1 MTIFHIPTDEVELTA
16 VRSQGPGGQ
25 NVNKVSSAIQLRFDV
40 GASSLPPELKE
51 RVLALRDHRLT
62 KGGVVV
68 IKSQEHRSQD
78 MNRMAALLR
87 LHDLLELAS
96 LVQKPRKPTRPTRS
110 SQVKRVESKVKRGQ
124 TKALR
129 GKGPLSLLITAPVG
143 NRSMAQRVEARIK
156 RLPKSQKETL
166 VGMPAMMQELIDNV
180 IQDIAMPEQGQTHE
194 DKSAE

>member
-1 MTIFHIPTDEVELTA
+1 MTIFLIPTDEVELTA

-87 LHDLLELAS
+87 LHDLLELAA
-96 LVQKPRKPTRPTRS
+96 LVQKPRKATRPTRS

-124 TKALR
+124 TKAMR
-129 GKGPLSLLITAPVG
+129 GKAIFS
-143 NRSMAQRVEARIK
+143 
-156 RLPKSQKETL
+156 
-166 VGMPAMMQELIDNV
+166 D
-180 IQDIAMPEQGQTHE
+180 
-194 DKSAE
+194 

>member
-25 NVNKVSSAIQLRFDV
+25 NVNKVSSAIQLRFNV

-87 LHDLLELAS
+87 LHDLLELAA

-124 TKALR
+124 TKAMR
-129 GKGPLSLLITAPVG
+129 GKANFS
-143 NRSMAQRVEARIK
+143 
-156 RLPKSQKETL
+156 
-166 VGMPAMMQELIDNV
+166 D
-180 IQDIAMPEQGQTHE
+180 
-194 DKSAE
+194 

>member
-16 VRSQGPGGQ
+16 IRSQGPGGQ

-40 GASSLPPELKE
+40 GASILPPELKE

-87 LHDLLELAS
+87 LHDLLELAA

-110 SQVKRVESKVKRGQ
+110 SQVKRVENKVKRGQ

-129 GKGPLSLLITAPVG
+129 GKANFS
-143 NRSMAQRVEARIK
+143 
-156 RLPKSQKETL
+156 
-166 VGMPAMMQELIDNV
+166 D
-180 IQDIAMPEQGQTHE
+180 
-194 DKSAE
+194 

>member
-96 LVQKPRKPTRPTRS
+96 LVKKPRKPTRPTRS

-129 GKGPLSLLITAPVG
+129 GKANFS
-143 NRSMAQRVEARIK
+143 
-156 RLPKSQKETL
+156 
-166 VGMPAMMQELIDNV
+166 D
-180 IQDIAMPEQGQTHE
+180 
-194 DKSAE
+194 

>member
-16 VRSQGPGGQ
+16 VRSQGPGRLI
-25 NVNKVSSAIQLRFDV
+25 VNKVSSAIQVRFDV

-129 GKGPLSLLITAPVG
+129 GKANFS
-143 NRSMAQRVEARIK
+143 
-156 RLPKSQKETL
+156 
-166 VGMPAMMQELIDNV
+166 D
-180 IQDIAMPEQGQTHE
+180 
-194 DKSAE
+194 

>member
-16 VRSQGPGGQ
+16 IRSQGPGGQ

-87 LHDLLELAS
+87 LHDLLELAA
-96 LVQKPRKPTRPTRS
+96 LVQKPRKATRPTRS

-129 GKGPLSLLITAPVG
+129 GKANYS
-143 NRSMAQRVEARIK
+143 
-156 RLPKSQKETL
+156 
-166 VGMPAMMQELIDNV
+166 D
-180 IQDIAMPEQGQTHE
+180 
-194 DKSAE
+194 

>member
-87 LHDLLELAS
+87 LHDLLELAA

-124 TKALR
+124 MKALR
-129 GKGPLSLLITAPVG
+129 GKANFS
-143 NRSMAQRVEARIK
+143 
-156 RLPKSQKETL
+156 
-166 VGMPAMMQELIDNV
+166 D
-180 IQDIAMPEQGQTHE
+180 
-194 DKSAE
+194 

>member
-110 SQVKRVESKVKRGQ
+110 SQVKRVESKVKRCQ

-129 GKGPLSLLITAPVG
+129 GKASF
-143 NRSMAQRVEARIK
+143 S
-156 RLPKSQKETL
+156 
-166 VGMPAMMQELIDNV
+166 D
-180 IQDIAMPEQGQTHE
+180 
-194 DKSAE
+194 

>member
-87 LHDLLELAS
+87 LHDLLELAA

-124 TKALR
+124 TKAMR
-129 GKGPLSLLITAPVG
+129 GKAIFS
-143 NRSMAQRVEARIK
+143 
-156 RLPKSQKETL
+156 
-166 VGMPAMMQELIDNV
+166 D
-180 IQDIAMPEQGQTHE
+180 
-194 DKSAE
+194 

>member
-87 LHDLLELAS
+87 LHDLLELAA

-110 SQVKRVESKVKRGQ
+110 SQVKRVKSKVKRGQ

-129 GKGPLSLLITAPVG
+129 GKANFS
-143 NRSMAQRVEARIK
+143 
-156 RLPKSQKETL
+156 
-166 VGMPAMMQELIDNV
+166 D
-180 IQDIAMPEQGQTHE
+180 
-194 DKSAE
+194 

>member
-1 MTIFHIPTDEVELTA
+1 MTIFLIPTDEVELTA

-87 LHDLLELAS
+87 LHDLLELAT
-96 LVQKPRKPTRPTRS
+96 LVQKPRKATRPTRS

-124 TKALR
+124 TKAMR
-129 GKGPLSLLITAPVG
+129 GKAIFS
-143 NRSMAQRVEARIK
+143 
-156 RLPKSQKETL
+156 
-166 VGMPAMMQELIDNV
+166 D
-180 IQDIAMPEQGQTHE
+180 
-194 DKSAE
+194 

>member
-51 RVLALRDHRLT
+51 RVLALRDHRLS

-87 LHDLLELAS
+87 LHDLLELAA

-129 GKGPLSLLITAPVG
+129 GKANFS
-143 NRSMAQRVEARIK
+143 
-156 RLPKSQKETL
+156 
-166 VGMPAMMQELIDNV
+166 D
-180 IQDIAMPEQGQTHE
+180 
-194 DKSAE
+194 

>member
-40 GASSLPPELKE
+40 GASRLPPELKE

-87 LHDLLELAS
+87 LHDLLELAAM
-96 LVQKPRKPTRPTRS
+96 VQKPRKPTRPTRS

-129 GKGPLSLLITAPVG
+129 GKANFS
-143 NRSMAQRVEARIK
+143 
-156 RLPKSQKETL
+156 
-166 VGMPAMMQELIDNV
+166 D
-180 IQDIAMPEQGQTHE
+180 
-194 DKSAE
+194 

>member
-1 MTIFHIPTDEVELTA
+1 MTIFYIPTDEVELTA

-87 LHDLLELAS
+87 LHDLLELAA

-129 GKGPLSLLITAPVG
+129 GKANFS
-143 NRSMAQRVEARIK
+143 
-156 RLPKSQKETL
+156 
-166 VGMPAMMQELIDNV
+166 D
-180 IQDIAMPEQGQTHE
+180 
-194 DKSAE
+194 